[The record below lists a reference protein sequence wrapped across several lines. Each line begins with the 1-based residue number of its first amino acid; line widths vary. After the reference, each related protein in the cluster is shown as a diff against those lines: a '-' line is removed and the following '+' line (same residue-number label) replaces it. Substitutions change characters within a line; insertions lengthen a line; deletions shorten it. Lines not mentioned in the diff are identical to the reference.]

1 MKKSLLI
8 LLSAIMLFSFTGCE
22 SDDDSQE
29 LSKVESELAEIG
41 EVLGKVANDY
51 LNANITKSEAEEKLK
66 MLKSRVNNIDIE
78 ADSERK
84 NDTSDKYYSSYL
96 DGVKKEL
103 SYLSVKTDI
112 ESFIYNLTV
121 GETDKITKIRD
132 EYYKE

>member
-1 MKKSLLI
+1 MKKPLLI

-51 LNANITKSEAEEKLK
+51 LNANITKSEAEEKLD
-66 MLKSRVNNIDIE
+66 MLESRVSNAKSNATDTTENYGDISEETQCLWMSIDI
-78 ADSERK
+78 
-84 NDTSDKYYSSYL
+84 
-96 DGVKKEL
+96 G
-103 SYLSVKTDI
+103 
-112 ESFIYNLTV
+112 SFQYDLLE
-121 GETDKITKIRD
+121 GKTDKIIKIRD